1 MSNAVMRFKKS
12 RKNQRGAVALEY
24 ILIASL
30 VAIALIGSFVYFR
43 GTLKN
48 SVAAITETT
57 GNAVTQSLTAAGKKD
72 DSSGETFTA
81 SGSGSIN

>member
-12 RKNQRGAVALEY
+12 RRNQRGAVALEY

-48 SVAAITETT
+48 SVAAITDTT
-57 GNAVTQSLTAAGKKD
+57 SNAVTESLTVAGKKD
-72 DSSGETFTA
+72 DGSGKTFKATE
-81 SGSGSIN
+81 SGSIN